1 MKKTTPTGKADLHL
15 PLDASG
21 RLVLPPEIE
30 AMASRIR
37 ETWELS
43 PAVDS
48 LLRTACEQLAIAQ
61 ACDAVVSQE
70 GLSLVD
76 RSGGRKSHP
85 CATLAATCRTSAS
98 GALNRIH
105 QSLS

>member
-1 MKKTTPTGKADLHL
+1 MKKSTATTKADLHL
-15 PLDASG
+15 PLDSEG
-21 RLVLPPEIE
+21 RLILPPEIE
-30 AMASRIR
+30 AMAARIR

-48 LLRTACEQLAIAQ
+48 LLRTACEQLAIAR
-61 ACDAVVSQE
+61 ACDAVVSRE
-70 GLSLVD
+70 GLSLLD
-76 RSGGRKSHP
+76 RSGGHKSHP